1 MGGLS
6 LKGIQRGGGDK
17 GVEER
22 LVSQA
27 LRYFFRLMLFCM
39 AFSSSI
45 TLKFA
50 YSFIRSLQSFH
61 PLSFPPQKKENHTRH
76 RNHVH

>member
-50 YSFIRSLQSFH
+50 YSFIH